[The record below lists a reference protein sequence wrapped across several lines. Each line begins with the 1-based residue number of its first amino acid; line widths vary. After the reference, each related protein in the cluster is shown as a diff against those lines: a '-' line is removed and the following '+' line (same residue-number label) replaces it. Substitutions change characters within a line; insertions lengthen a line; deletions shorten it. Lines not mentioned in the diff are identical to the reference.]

1 VGISP
6 TSIKVGHI
14 GILSGPVSSVGDDI
28 SWAGQAVLA
37 ATNDAGGINGRKL
50 DVKGRDGA
58 WDGTKGMNAARDLV
72 EREKIFA
79 FCCTMTVATTDLLA
93 KYADEVQVPNV
104 SPDGFGDDQYG
115 HPWSWPAANSA
126 TNDGYAMAEYAVKKQ
141 GVKTIAMLYFDNPF
155 GRAYKEGYTYY
166 AEKLGAKVVVT
177 QAGSFDD
184 PGTATFIAKARA
196 ANVDLLTFNGEPGLW
211 VKMVREAASQGYKP
225 KSGFQGAA
233 GIYFNEIPGLAG
245 PWAEGSISG
254 THWTPND
261 VGEAAGDKDPAYAKY
276 SALITK
282 YYPKIQ
288 HSNWTKAGYS
298 GALLFVDAVKRLG
311 ANVTRKGLKDQLD
324 ATKEWDVGLGTKVQY
339 WCNHRGNH
347 QEFLLKLVKDPDG
360 ANSPDPR
367 TRDAVKGG
375 NGMRFKFLEG
385 PYGDPVNH
393 PDGTSDVAAFSKKCT

>member
-1 VGISP
+1 
-6 TSIKVGHI
+6 
-14 GILSGPVSSVGDDI
+14 
-28 SWAGQAVLA
+28 
-37 ATNDAGGINGRKL
+37 
-50 DVKGRDGA
+50 
-58 WDGTKGMNAARDLV
+58 
-72 EREKIFA
+72 
-79 FCCTMTVATTDLLA
+79 VATTDLLA
-93 KYADEVQVPNV
+93 KYTDDVQVPNV
-104 SPDGFGDDQYG
+104 SSDGFGDDQYG
-115 HPWSWPAANSA
+115 RVWDWPAANSA

-155 GRAYKEGYTYY
+155 GRSYKEGYTYY

-225 KSGFQGAA
+225 KAGFQGAA
-233 GIYFNEIPGLAG
+233 GIYFDEIPGLAG

-282 YYPKIQ
+282 YYPHIK
-288 HSNWTKAGYS
+288 HSNWTKANYS
-298 GALLFVDAVKRLG
+298 GSLYFVDAVRRLG
-311 ANVTRKGLKDQLD
+311 ANVTRKGLKDLLD
-324 ATKEWDVGLGTKVQY
+324 STKVWDVGLGAKVEY

-347 QEFLLKLVKDPDG
+347 SEFLVKLVKDPDA
-360 ANSPDPR
+360 ANSSDSR
-367 TRDAVKGG
+367 TRDAGRLGG
-375 NGMRFKFLEG
+375 GMRWKFLEG

-393 PDGTSDVAAFSKKCT
+393 PDGTSDVPAFSKKCS